1 MDSIKHID
9 ESCSSRNVSFPSL
22 DQIFTPESEAAR
34 MDPHVLQASAN
45 IVAAAAQLTAIVRP
59 PPLTLL
65 TQSVQVSSLN
75 ACLICPRI

>member
-1 MDSIKHID
+1 
-9 ESCSSRNVSFPSL
+9 
-22 DQIFTPESEAAR
+22 

-65 TQSVQVSSLN
+65 TQSVQVSSLT
-75 ACLICPRI
+75 ACLICPHI